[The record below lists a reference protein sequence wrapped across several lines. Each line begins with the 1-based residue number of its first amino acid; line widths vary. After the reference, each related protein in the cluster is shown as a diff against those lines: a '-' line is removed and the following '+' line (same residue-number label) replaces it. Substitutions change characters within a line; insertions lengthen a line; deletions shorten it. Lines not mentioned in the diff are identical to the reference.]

1 MALSLETGV
10 KPYTMSDFGKSFEFV
25 GEWDSKAKG
34 VHTKFYVGA
43 YGFSNP
49 FSANMFAYLFRQ
61 YDGNT
66 AKSVVKLFEQDLKKS
81 SASKFM
87 GMIEIDWKGIFEKGM
102 KGAVDW
108 QGTVTNLAVAAGGWA
123 VTQYRLGN
131 VLADQN
137 PNSAKQDSEQY
148 VAYAIAY
155 WGKNP
160 TKGPAYRM
168 LRY

>member
-1 MALSLETGV
+1 MSVALEPGV
-10 KPYTMSDFGKSFEFV
+10 KAYTMDDFSRSFEFV
-25 GEWDSKAKG
+25 GEWDPAAKG
-34 VHTKFYVGA
+34 VRTKFHVGA

-49 FSANMFAYLFRQ
+49 YSANMFAYLFRQ
-61 YDGNT
+61 YDGNV
-66 AKSVVKLFEQDLKKS
+66 AKSTVQLFEKDLKKS
-81 SASKFM
+81 TARKFYDM
-87 GMIEIDWKGIFEKGM
+87 VEIDWKAVMTGGL

-108 QGTVTNLAVAAGGWA
+108 QGTVTNLAVAAGGWM

-137 PNSAKQDSEQY
+137 PNSAKSDQEQY

-160 TKGPAYRM
+160 TRGPAYRV